1 MANIKNNEINVP
13 VEMYIKEKSLNRKLN
28 KLAKDICKT
37 LEIKDAQ
44 VQIKVVINIK
54 TSGDDYDIKV

>member
-13 VEMYIKEKSLNRKLN
+13 VEMYIKEKSLNKKLN

-54 TSGDDYDIKV
+54 TLGDDYDIKV

>member
-1 MANIKNNEINVP
+1 MASIKNNEINVP
-13 VEMYIKEKSLNRKLN
+13 VEMYIKEKSLNKKLN

>member
-13 VEMYIKEKSLNRKLN
+13 VEMYIKEKSLNKKLN